1 MTTATERFLKYI
13 AVNTTSVDDAKVYPS
28 SPNQK
33 VLGAQIAE
41 EMKAMGLTDVIQD
54 EYGYV
59 MGTIPATS
67 EKGPTIGLISHLD
80 TSNAVSGGPIHP
92 AFVDYQGGDIILNKE
107 QDIVM
112 TPSVFPCLNEVKGK
126 RLIVT
131 DGTTLLGADDKAGVA
146 EIMTLAERLLRP
158 DAPKHGKIR
167 IGFTPDEEVGE
178 GTKFFDLEKFG
189 AQIAYTVD
197 GGALGE
203 LEYENFNAATATITI
218 KGVSVHT
225 GSAKNQM
232 INAAAVGCEFQSLLP
247 EKEQPVYTEGYE
259 GFYHLSSIEGSREHC
274 EMKYLLR
281 EHDAEKFAAQ
291 KRKIE
296 EIGRK
301 LNEKWGSGVVT
312 VSIRDSYA
320 NMRPIIENHMEL
332 VDEARHAFEAC
343 GVKPI
348 VQPIRGGTD
357 GARLSHKGLPCP
369 NLSTGGYL
377 FHSRYEFIPQES
389 LETMVDVL
397 EKLVVGL
404 SK

>member
-59 MGTIPATS
+59 MGTIPATRD
-67 EKGPTIGLISHLD
+67 KGPTIGLISHLD

-92 AFVDYQGGDIILNKE
+92 AFVDYQGGDIVLNKE

-112 TPSVFPCLNEVKGK
+112 TPSAFPCLNEVKGK

-259 GFYHLSSIEGSREHC
+259 GF
-274 EMKYLLR
+274 
-281 EHDAEKFAAQ
+281 
-291 KRKIE
+291 
-296 EIGRK
+296 
-301 LNEKWGSGVVT
+301 
-312 VSIRDSYA
+312 
-320 NMRPIIENHMEL
+320 
-332 VDEARHAFEAC
+332 
-343 GVKPI
+343 
-348 VQPIRGGTD
+348 
-357 GARLSHKGLPCP
+357 
-369 NLSTGGYL
+369 
-377 FHSRYEFIPQES
+377 
-389 LETMVDVL
+389 
-397 EKLVVGL
+397 
-404 SK
+404 